1 MPLTDESRADLLRTI
16 NEWDRAMVANDPGAI
31 GRYMADEWAIVGPDG
46 RVDGKSRF
54 LELVRSGVL
63 THDVMESH
71 DMDVRLYGDTAVV
84 IARGV
89 SGGTY
94 DAQRF
99 HLVERVSSV
108 FIRRAGYWACVLT
121 HLSRLDDIE

>member
-1 MPLTDESRADLLRTI
+1 MNDATRLELVTAIDA
-16 NEWDRAMVANDPGAI
+16 WDRAMVANDAEAI
-31 GRYMADEWAIVGPDG
+31 GRYMAEDWAIVGPDG
-46 RVDGKSRF
+46 SVGGKARF
-54 LELVRSGVL
+54 LDLIRSGQL

-71 DMDVRLYGDTAVV
+71 DVDVRCYGEMAVV

-94 DAQRF
+94 SGERF

-108 FIRRAGYWACVLT
+108 FRRSDGGWVCVLT
-121 HLSRLDDIE
+121 HLSLLEGGG